1 MGYRG
6 YMEIITRAARMH
18 SAAIKMAAEERAIGF
33 VPTRGALH
41 DGHLSLVRE
50 ARRMCD
56 AVIVSIFAPPSSLR
70 ANHEIEYPRDI
81 TRDADLLIPL
91 GVDYIFAPSTEEIYP
106 KDFSTYVTVEGISDT
121 LEGAAHPGF
130 FRKVA
135 TGFTIF
141 FNLIHP
147 KFVFMGQKDAQQTVI
162 AKKLVHD
169 LHLPVEI
176 VVLPMVREEDGLV
189 MSARNQFLSPQER
202 GSAPVLARTLKKVE
216 QMFANGERIAS
227 RIIKAIQKEIE
238 HEPLARI
245 EYVSVTDSET
255 LAPLEN
261 LSGQTALVSLA
272 VYIGKVRLVD
282 NVILDDERFK
292 SRAGRLKLG

>member
-1 MGYRG
+1 
-6 YMEIITRAARMH
+6 MEVITRAARMH
-18 SAAIKMAAEERAIGF
+18 SAAMKLAADEKAIGF

-41 DGHLSLVRE
+41 EGHLSLVRE

-56 AVIVSIFAPPSSLR
+56 AVIVSIFAPPTSLR
-70 ANHEIEYPRDI
+70 ASYDPEYPRDI
-81 TRDADLLIPL
+81 ARDADLLLPL
-91 GVDYIFAPSTEEIYP
+91 GVDYIFAPSAEEIYP
-106 KDFSTYVTVEGISDT
+106 KDFSTWVTVEGLSDT

-162 AKKLVHD
+162 AKKLVRD

-189 MSARNQFLSPQER
+189 MSARNQFLSPEER
-202 GSAPVLARTLKKVE
+202 QAAPVLARALRKAE
-216 QMFANGERIAS
+216 ELFAAGERSAS
-227 RIIKAIQKEIE
+227 RLVRAIQKEIE
-238 HEPLARI
+238 REPLARV
-245 EYVSVTDSET
+245 EYISITDSET
-255 LAPLEN
+255 LAPLDN

-272 VYIGKVRLVD
+272 VYIGKIRLVD